1 MRISN
6 SFSEGEIQVLEF
18 ILQTLLRGGSP
29 AVATRHK
36 EFASLCRKVMSM
48 KQKAA
53 EQKLAATSA
62 VGTIGAAT
70 VAEGETHIPGQ
81 RKAG

>member
-18 ILQTLLRGGSP
+18 ILQALLKSQSP
-29 AVATRHK
+29 QMATRHK

-53 EQKLAATSA
+53 EQKLAATSS
-62 VGTIGAAT
+62 VGTVAGAT
-70 VAEGETHIPGQ
+70 PSDESGQ
-81 RKAG
+81 RKVG